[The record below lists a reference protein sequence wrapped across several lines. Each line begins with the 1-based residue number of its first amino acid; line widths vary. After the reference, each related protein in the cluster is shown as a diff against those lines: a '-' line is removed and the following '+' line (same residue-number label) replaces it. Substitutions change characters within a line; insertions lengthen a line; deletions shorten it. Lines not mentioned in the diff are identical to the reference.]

1 MFNKLIYDDLKNI
14 NKTIKI
20 ANEVKKLSIDEQFL
34 LFSILANERKLDISK
49 TEELKEYFDLLFD
62 DIFNSMCDLC
72 F

>member
-20 ANEVKKLSIDEQFL
+20 ANEVKQLSIDEQFL

-62 DIFNSMCDLC
+62 DIFDSMCDLC